1 MNGRLYFQKTANK
14 EAKMATRKKKS
25 DSIILEMPGTI
36 GSAKIILPE
45 TKVVK
50 GSHLT
55 ITYDAN
61 DYPIK
66 LEWDDEALLS
76 DVRNAILKAESTI
89 PVTETK
95 SKRRAKTK

>member
-1 MNGRLYFQKTANK
+1 
-14 EAKMATRKKKS
+14 MATRKKKS
-25 DSIILEMPGTI
+25 DSITLEMPGTI
-36 GSAKIILPE
+36 GSAKIVLPE

-61 DYPIK
+61 DYPVK

-89 PVTETK
+89 PVTE
-95 SKRRAKTK
+95 SKPKRKAKTK

>member
-1 MNGRLYFQKTANK
+1 
-14 EAKMATRKKKS
+14 MATRKKKS
-25 DSIILEMPGTI
+25 DSITLEMPGTI

-55 ITYDAN
+55 ITYDTN

-66 LEWDDEALLS
+66 LEWDDEALIS
-76 DVRNAILKAESTI
+76 DVRSAILKAESVL

-95 SKRRAKTK
+95 PKRTKKLK